1 MVFMILISVLQL
13 LVSAVFFILLIS
25 LISSWSSLDPI
36 YIFNLT
42 LACAIQMLVSVELI
56 YNNFIF
62 I

>member
-25 LISSWSSLDPI
+25 LISSWSTLDPL

-42 LACAIQMLVSVELI
+42 IACAIQMLVRVV
-56 YNNFIF
+56 
-62 I
+62 

>member
-25 LISSWSSLDPI
+25 LISSWSSLDTI

-56 YNNFIF
+56 
-62 I
+62 